1 MEAIAIL
8 FFSVSHQPITNG
20 DVGAIDI
27 VVGEGKIVTSDAH
40 ELLDYAEANVPEL
53 MVASIRA
60 SRSST
65 GGRRS
70 RAACPS
76 AGLGAKLQFAGHS
89 RRRILSSR

>member
-40 ELLDYAEANVPEL
+40 ELLDYA
-53 MVASIRA
+53 
-60 SRSST
+60 
-65 GGRRS
+65 
-70 RAACPS
+70 
-76 AGLGAKLQFAGHS
+76 
-89 RRRILSSR
+89 